1 MRESGRNI
9 QRTPVTSTAK
19 ASANN
24 ATSEPP
30 LPFLLKETLLA
41 LAAVSAIPYA
51 RHPLVRLRVF
61 KQLKRRTVFPVAVL
75 SRVVCRLILD
85 PLHLM

>member
-9 QRTPVTSTAK
+9 QRTPVSSTAE

-30 LPFLLKETLLA
+30 LPFLLKETPPA
-41 LAAVSAIPYA
+41 LAAVSAIPDA

-61 KQLKRRTVFPVAVL
+61 KPLKRRNVFPVAVV
-75 SRVVCRLILD
+75 SRVVCWLILD